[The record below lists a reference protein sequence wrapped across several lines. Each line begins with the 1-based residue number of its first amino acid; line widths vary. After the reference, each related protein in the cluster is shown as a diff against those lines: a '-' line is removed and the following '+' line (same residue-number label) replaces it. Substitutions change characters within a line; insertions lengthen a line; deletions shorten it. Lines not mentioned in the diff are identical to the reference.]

1 MQRSDLYHP
10 QDGCDGRRSVQ
21 HQLADV
27 HFRDGKV
34 RELRLRDENEE
45 QDQRDYR
52 EHQHENANEQSLVRA
67 GTVNGI
73 MMRRP
78 LVGVQLTS
86 DFVLFRLGPAYV
98 APHDI
103 QNGCADQRVLDG
115 AREQER

>member
-1 MQRSDLYHP
+1 MQRSNLYHTK
-10 QDGCDGRRSVQ
+10 DGRNRRRSVQ
-21 HQLADV
+21 HQLADI
-27 HFRDGKV
+27 HFRHGEV

-52 EHQHENANEQSLVRA
+52 KHQHENANEESLVRA

-86 DFVLFRLGPAYV
+86 DFVLFLFGSAYV

-103 QNGCADQRVLDG
+103 QNGCADQRVLNG